1 MARRQRPTHDITVT
15 RGDRWTLPIVRRDPA
30 GATIDLTGRVYSAQ
44 IRTEPDAATA
54 ITIAVATTEAA
65 TGKIVLSLTASQTD
79 DIADGSWW
87 DIEERLT
94 VGADPRTFLS
104 GRVYVEKDVTR

>member
-15 RGDRWTLPIVRRDPA
+15 RGDRWTLPIIRKDAA

-44 IRTEPDAATA
+44 IRTAPDTA
-54 ITIAVATTEAA
+54 ITISVSTTDAA
-65 TGKIVLSLTASQTD
+65 DGKIVLSLTAAQTD

-104 GRVYVEKDVTR
+104 GRVYVERDVTR